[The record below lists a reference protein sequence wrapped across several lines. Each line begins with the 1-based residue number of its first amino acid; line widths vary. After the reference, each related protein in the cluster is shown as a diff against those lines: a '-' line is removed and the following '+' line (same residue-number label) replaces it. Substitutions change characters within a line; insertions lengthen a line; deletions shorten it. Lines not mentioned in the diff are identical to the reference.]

1 MTALKGDGKAFVV
14 QSLACFD
21 HPSLIVDAVLK
32 KDRRQAFCEL
42 LEGQNNK

>member
-1 MTALKGDGKAFVV
+1 MKPEVNAYIV

-32 KDRRQAFCEL
+32 KDRRQAFCESQ
-42 LEGQNNK
+42 EGQNTK